1 MTKPTV
7 SCSLRLACQFIN
19 YIFSRNLTGNK
30 SKSSTITTFFP
41 RFSQRW
47 TLRHGTTSAA
57 YAASIAVES
66 VMELATVIG
75 DHCSSKIEQFCCMT
89 KRKCVYLIGANLSEP
104 HTSVTVLRT
113 CVCMSACLLACGH
126 IPKI

>member
-7 SCSLRLACQFIN
+7 SCLLRLACQFIN

-30 SKSSTITTFFP
+30 SKSSTLNTFFFLSP
-41 RFSQRW
+41 QRW

-57 YAASIAVES
+57 YAASLAVES

-75 DHCSSKIEQFCCMT
+75 DPYSSKIEQF
-89 KRKCVYLIGANLSEP
+89 
-104 HTSVTVLRT
+104 
-113 CVCMSACLLACGH
+113 
-126 IPKI
+126 